1 MKKKSSKKATIVA
14 TYRADLSLVLNWLKL
29 LKVIRDLGEITE
41 RENGTYSVRVKA
53 KVSKKELDTLVKDRF
68 GVFAKVV

>member
-41 RENGTYSVRVKA
+41 RQNGTYSVRVKA